1 MLNTNFFVV
10 VDVQHFAIPVV
21 VILRDQGASKQPTS
35 PTCSMSLSFRLPP
48 PHTKSHLRFS
58 SLVNYNRDFVVDM
71 SGSAKRRGRREHQ
84 LGKTQSAQSSANN
97 NPETQAEALHLSEM
111 NNNQLLQHAFRNTTL
126 GFISVPHARGW
137 ETDFAFI
144 MSDKPEVSTYLEPAD
159 LSTIKK
165 SFSIST
171 YLSPAGVGQLAPK
184 VILHNGGPIDG
195 ALLACLAL
203 NEECYREGTGVFYH
217 LPPHQNKEIGHAS
230 DLVFK
235 VKRWTREDKYR
246 WDEAGWS
253 KRLDMYGI
261 DEKCFGRSLIVAI

>member
-1 MLNTNFFVV
+1 
-10 VDVQHFAIPVV
+10 
-21 VILRDQGASKQPTS
+21 
-35 PTCSMSLSFRLPP
+35 
-48 PHTKSHLRFS
+48 
-58 SLVNYNRDFVVDM
+58 M

-84 LGKTQSAQSSANN
+84 LGETQSAQSSANN
-97 NPETQAEALHLSEM
+97 NQF
-111 NNNQLLQHAFRNTTL
+111 LQHAFRNTTL
-126 GFISVPHARGW
+126 GFTSVPQTGRW
-137 ETDFAFI
+137 EPDFTFL
-144 MSDKPEVSTYLEPAD
+144 MSDKPEVSTYLEAAD

-184 VILHNGGPIDG
+184 VILHNGEPIDG

-203 NEECYREGTGVFYH
+203 NEECHREGTGVFYH

-235 VKRWTREDKYR
+235 ATRWTCEDKYR

-261 DEKCFGRSLIVAI
+261 DEKCFGKSLIVAI

>member
-253 KRLDMYGI
+253 KRLEMYGI